1 MITSFIQKINR
12 QSVSSDNKYS
22 FVTKE
27 VSPVFL
33 TKTVLSILKQ
43 NGNLDNHVSKD
54 QKVGLRNFFVQSAA
68 LSNKACRGVTSLKG
82 LSFIGDDIPAVRFQ
96 KDQKKTIS
104 VSDSTKSAK
113 FELVDAYGNAFTKT
127 TGIKVSMADLSD
139 NKAGLTDVTSQVKFD
154 KASATWTIDSKLP
167 IGRYQLIFSVNGFTV
182 SAPSVTVVDKI
193 KFNSV

>member
-1 MITSFIQKINR
+1 
-12 QSVSSDNKYS
+12 
-22 FVTKE
+22 VT
-27 VSPVFL
+27 
-33 TKTVLSILKQ
+33 
-43 NGNLDNHVSKD
+43 
-54 QKVGLRNFFVQSAA
+54 
-68 LSNKACRGVTSLKG
+68 
-82 LSFIGDDIPAVRFQ
+82 FQ

-104 VSDSTKSAK
+104 VSDSTKSVK

-154 KASATWTIDSKLP
+154 KASATWTIDPKQP

-182 SAPSVTVVDKI
+182 SAPSITVVDKI